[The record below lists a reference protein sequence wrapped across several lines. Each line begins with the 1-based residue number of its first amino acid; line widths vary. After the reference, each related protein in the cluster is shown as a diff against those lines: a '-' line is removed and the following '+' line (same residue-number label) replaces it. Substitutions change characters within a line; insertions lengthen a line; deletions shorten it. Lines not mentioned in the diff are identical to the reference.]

1 MIEALR
7 KLGLSDLEAR
17 CYLAL
22 HGQPPSSGYEVA
34 KQVSVSRSNVYAA
47 LRSLVDKGVCRTI
60 EGEPVTFAAIP
71 VRQVVK
77 LLQAEFE
84 RTARL
89 LENELTHLP
98 AAPPFFSNWK
108 GDAQVDLAVRR
119 LAANASTEILVDI
132 WAEDL
137 HQIEDTLLAAEER
150 GITVHLMVIGDIPTA
165 LSRVIVHSV
174 PAGGPKAA
182 RNFSLLLDKET
193 SLLGSFTR
201 HSQASALE
209 SNHPAVLDVLQT
221 SYYHDVVMMRIE
233 QDFATELEARYG
245 KNYSLIF
252 QEHPE
257 MRGRKLAPATE
268 PHPYRL
274 EEDTR

>member
-47 LRSLVDKGVCRTI
+47 LRSLVDKGVCRAV
-60 EGEPVTFAAIP
+60 EGEPITFTNIP
-71 VRQVVK
+71 IGQVIK
-77 LLQAEFE
+77 LLQADFE
-84 RTARL
+84 HTARL
-89 LENELTHLP
+89 LESELTALP

-108 GDAQVDLAVRR
+108 GGQQVELAVRR
-119 LAANASTEILVDI
+119 LTANAREEILVDL

-137 HQIEDTLLAAEER
+137 HRVEEALLAAERR
-150 GITVHLMVIGDIPTA
+150 GIAVHLMVIGEAPTG
-165 LSRVIVHSV
+165 LKRVIVHSV
-174 PAGGPKAA
+174 PQGGPPKS

-193 SLLGSFTR
+193 AILGSFSS
-201 HSQASALE
+201 HAPPSALE
-209 SNHPAVLDVLQT
+209 SNHPAVLNVLET

-233 QDFATELEARYG
+233 ADFASELEERYG
-245 KNYSLIF
+245 KDYDLIRR
-252 QEHPE
+252 EHPE
-257 MRGRKLAPATE
+257 MLPKN
-268 PHPYRL
+268 
-274 EEDTR
+274 